1 MDLSSEDS
9 LRLNVLLHQEV
20 EAIRIDDSRM
30 IVYGL
35 SPRGEAQVPLNPNCR
50 DEQYIKKVKEV
61 ISSHVLG
68 SPGGYPIFLR
78 RWTRM
83 GQAKDDS
90 LERLLKLGEPE
101 AVVAVVHAAGLTDE
115 LARRAWWAMPNS
127 GNARCMLE
135 KQSVVGGRMGTI
147 LANFLVEFLP
157 FEEDPKNMLE
167 SVRLV
172 LQPGLIDVAT
182 RNSLWSRGQRKNAF
196 YVGFLKM
203 LPDDLPT
210 RTEAHPEYEKLKHQ
224 LAELN
229 DAGQPVTRQL
239 LRVLG
244 PAGQAYIKT
253 TTTVLNKP
261 ANQDVVVALLEAIES
276 YFAPLRPT
284 EPPSADMMELVEQA
298 HQVCTAR
305 SIPAINEVLQVAP
318 ETERL
323 LQAMLA
329 LSWVG
334 VHLVNPIFARTDAIG
349 TVMRRKLEPVAAPI
363 LDLLRTLTGQRA

>member
-9 LRLNVLLHQEV
+9 LRLNVLLHQDV
-20 EAIRIDDSRM
+20 EAIRIDDSKM
-30 IVYGL
+30 IIYGL

-101 AVVAVVHAAGLTDE
+101 AVVAVVHATGLTDE
-115 LARRAWWAMPNS
+115 LARRAWWAMPNAI
-127 GNARCMLE
+127 NARCMLE
-135 KQSVVGGRMGTI
+135 KQSVVQGQMGKT

-172 LQPGLIDVAT
+172 LQADLIDAAT
-182 RNSLWSRGQRKNAF
+182 RQSLWSRGQRKNAF

-203 LPDDLPT
+203 LPDDLPVQAA
-210 RTEAHPEYEKLKHQ
+210 AHPDYENLKTKLAA
-224 LAELN
+224 L
-229 DAGQPVTRQL
+229 DTSGQPVARQL
-239 LRVLG
+239 LRVLS

-253 TTTVLNKP
+253 ATTVIKKP

-276 YFAPLRPT
+276 YFAPLRPAL
-284 EPPSADMMELVEQA
+284 PPSAEMSELVEQA
-298 HQVCTAR
+298 NQACAGK
-305 SIPAINEVLQVAP
+305 SIDAINAVLEVAS
-318 ETERL
+318 ETENL
-323 LQAMLA
+323 LEAMLA

-349 TVMRRKLEPVAAPI
+349 TVMRRKLEPVSTPI
-363 LDLLRTLTGQRA
+363 LELLQILGGKRA

>member
-1 MDLSSEDS
+1 MDLSNEDS
-9 LRLNVLLHQEV
+9 LRINVLLHQDV
-20 EAIRIDDSRM
+20 EAIRIDDSKM

-50 DEQYIKKVKEV
+50 DEQYIKRVKEV

-90 LERLLKLGEPE
+90 LDRLLKLGEPE

-127 GNARCMLE
+127 VNARCMLE
-135 KQSVVGGRMGTI
+135 KQSVVKGEMGKT
-147 LANFLVEFLP
+147 LASFLVEFLP
-157 FEEDPKNMLE
+157 FEEDPRNMLE

-172 LQPGLIDVAT
+172 LQGELIDEAT
-182 RNSLWSRGQRKNAF
+182 RNSLWARGQRKNAF

-203 LPDDLPT
+203 LPDDLP
-210 RTEAHPEYEKLKHQ
+210 EEVVAHPDYENLKTR
-224 LAELN
+224 LSDL
-229 DAGQPVTRQL
+229 DAAAQPVARQL
-239 LRVLG
+239 LRVLS
-244 PAGQAYIKT
+244 PAGQAYINT
-253 TTTVLNKP
+253 ATTVMKKP
-261 ANQDVVVALLEAIES
+261 TNQDVVVALLEAIES
-276 YFAPLRPT
+276 YFAPVRPNAPVSS
-284 EPPSADMMELVEQA
+284 EMSELVEQA
-298 HQVCTAR
+298 SQCCMNKT
-305 SIPAINEVLQVAP
+305 IPAINEVLEQVP
-318 ETERL
+318 EAEPL
-323 LQAMLA
+323 LRAMLA

-349 TVMRRKLEPVAAPI
+349 TVMRRKLEPVSAP
-363 LDLLRTLTGQRA
+363 LLEMLLTLNGRRR

>member
-9 LRLNVLLHQEV
+9 LRLNVLLHQDV
-20 EAIRIDDSRM
+20 DAIRIDDSKM

-35 SPRGEAQVPLNPNCR
+35 SSRGEAQVPLNPNCR

-101 AVVAVVHAAGLTDE
+101 AVVAVVHATGLTDE

-127 GNARCMLE
+127 VNARCMLE
-135 KQSVVGGRMGTI
+135 KQSVVQGQMGHT

-172 LQPGLIDVAT
+172 LQQGLIDEAT
-182 RNSLWSRGQRKNAF
+182 RNSLWARGQRKNAF

-203 LPDDLPT
+203 LPDDLP
-210 RTEAHPEYEKLKHQ
+210 EQAAAHPEYENLKIKLAK
-224 LAELN
+224 LDA
-229 DAGQPVTRQL
+229 AGQPVARQL
-239 LRVLG
+239 LRVLS

-253 TTTVLNKP
+253 AATVMKKP

-276 YFAPLRPT
+276 YFAT
-284 EPPSADMMELVEQA
+284 VCSANPASSEMSEIVEQA
-298 HQVCTAR
+298 KQSCADKTVA
-305 SIPAINEVLQVAP
+305 AINEVLEVAP
-318 ETERL
+318 ETETL

-334 VHLVNPIFARTDAIG
+334 VHLVNPIFSRTDAIG
-349 TVMRRKLEPVAAPI
+349 TVMRRKLEPVSDPI
-363 LDLLRTLTGQRA
+363 LDLLLTLSGKRA

>member
-1 MDLSSEDS
+1 MDLSNEDS
-9 LRLNVLLHQEV
+9 LRLNVLLHQDI
-20 EAIRIDDSRM
+20 EAIRIDDSKM

-101 AVVAVVHAAGLTDE
+101 AVVAVVHADGLTDE
-115 LARRAWWAMPNS
+115 LARRAWWSMQS
-127 GNARCMLE
+127 SVNARCMLE
-135 KQSVVGGRMGTI
+135 KQSVVQGQMGKT

-172 LQPGLIDVAT
+172 LQQGLIDEAT
-182 RNSLWSRGQRKNAF
+182 RNSLWARGQRKNAF

-203 LPDDLPT
+203 LPDELPEQT
-210 RTEAHPEYEKLKHQ
+210 APHPEYENLKTR
-224 LAELN
+224 LAELAA
-229 DAGQPVTRQL
+229 AGQPVAQQL
-239 LRVLG
+239 LRVLS

-253 TTTVLNKP
+253 TTNVLKKP
-261 ANQDVVVALLEAIES
+261 ANQDVVVALLEAIED
-276 YFAPLRPT
+276 YFATVSPAAPMSS
-284 EPPSADMMELVEQA
+284 EMSDLVEQA
-298 HQVCTAR
+298 HQSCADKTV
-305 SIPAINEVLQVAP
+305 PAINEVLEVAP
-318 ETERL
+318 ESAEML
-323 LQAMLA
+323 HAMLA

-334 VHLVNPIFARTDAIG
+334 VHLVNPVFARTDAIG
-349 TVMRRKLEPVAAPI
+349 TVMRRKLEPVSSPI
-363 LDLLRTLTGQRA
+363 LELLLRLSGKRA

>member
-1 MDLSSEDS
+1 MDLSNEDS
-9 LRLNVLLHQEV
+9 LRLNVLLHQKV
-20 EAIRIDDSRM
+20 EAIRIDDSKM

-35 SPRGEAQVPLNPNCR
+35 SPRGEAQIPLNPNCR

-127 GNARCMLE
+127 VNARCMLE
-135 KQSVVGGRMGTI
+135 KQNVVQGEMGKT

-172 LQPGLIDVAT
+172 LQGDLIDEAT

-203 LPDDLPT
+203 LPDDLPEQT
-210 RTEAHPEYEKLKHQ
+210 TAHPAYKDLHSKLVDM
-224 LAELN
+224 A
-229 DAGQPVTRQL
+229 AVGQPVAWQL
-239 LRVLG
+239 LRVLS
-244 PAGQAYIKT
+244 PAGQAYMKTATSVIK
-253 TTTVLNKP
+253 KP
-261 ANQDVVVALLEAIES
+261 ANQDVVVALLEAIEG
-276 YFAPLRPT
+276 YFATLCPAP
-284 EPPSADMMELVEQA
+284 PPSVEMDELVEQA
-298 HQVCTAR
+298 RQACADRTMPTFNA
-305 SIPAINEVLQVAP
+305 VLDIAP
-318 ETERL
+318 EAETL
-323 LQAMLA
+323 LAAMLA

-349 TVMRRKLEPVAAPI
+349 TVMRRKLEPVSEPI
-363 LDLLRTLTGQRA
+363 LKMLLALSGKRA

>member
-9 LRLNVLLHQEV
+9 LRLNVLLHQDV
-20 EAIRIDDSRM
+20 EAIRIDESKM

-35 SPRGEAQVPLNPNCR
+35 SSRGEAQVPLNPNCR

-115 LARRAWWAMPNS
+115 LARRAWWAMPS
-127 GNARCMLE
+127 SPNARCMLE
-135 KQSVVGGRMGTI
+135 RQSVVEGQMGKT

-172 LQPGLIDVAT
+172 LQPNLIDEMT
-182 RNSLWSRGQRKNAF
+182 RDSLWSRGQRKNAF

-203 LPDDLPT
+203 LPDDLP
-210 RTEAHPEYEKLKHQ
+210 EQAAAHPDYENLKTK
-224 LAELN
+224 LAEL
-229 DAGQPVTRQL
+229 AAVGQPVAQQL
-239 LRVLG
+239 LRVLS
-244 PAGQAYIKT
+244 PAGQTYIKT
-253 TTTVLNKP
+253 ATTVIKKP

-276 YFAPLRPT
+276 YFAPLRPAL
-284 EPPSADMMELVEQA
+284 PPSAEMSELVVQA
-298 HQVCTAR
+298 TQACGDK
-305 SIPAINEVLQVAP
+305 SILAINEVLEVAP
-318 ETERL
+318 ETGNL

-349 TVMRRKLEPVAAPI
+349 TVMRRKLEPVSAPM
-363 LDLLRTLTGQRA
+363 LDLLRILSGKRA

>member
-1 MDLSSEDS
+1 MDLSNEDS
-9 LRLNVLLHQEV
+9 LRLNVLLHQNV
-20 EAIRIDDSRM
+20 EAIRIDDSKM

-35 SPRGEAQVPLNPNCR
+35 SPRGEAQIPLNPNCR

-135 KQSVVGGRMGTI
+135 KQNVVQGEMGKT

-157 FEEDPKNMLE
+157 FEEDPKNLLE

-172 LQPGLIDVAT
+172 LQGDLIDEAT

-203 LPDDLPT
+203 LPDDLPEQST
-210 RTEAHPEYEKLKHQ
+210 AHPAYKDLHSK
-224 LAELN
+224 LAEMVAA
-229 DAGQPVTRQL
+229 DQPVARQL
-239 LRVLG
+239 LRVLS
-244 PAGQAYIKT
+244 PAGQAYLKIATSVIK
-253 TTTVLNKP
+253 KP
-261 ANQDVVVALLEAIES
+261 ANQDVVVALLEAIEN
-276 YFAPLRPT
+276 YFATICPAS
-284 EPPSADMMELVEQA
+284 PPSAEMHNIVEQA
-298 HQVCTAR
+298 RQACADRTVPTFNA
-305 SIPAINEVLQVAP
+305 VLDIAP
-318 ETERL
+318 EAESL
-323 LQAMLA
+323 LAAILA

-349 TVMRRKLEPVAAPI
+349 TVMRRKLEPVSGPI
-363 LDLLRTLTGQRA
+363 LNLLQALSGKHV

>member
-1 MDLSSEDS
+1 MDLSNEDS
-9 LRLNVLLHQEV
+9 LRLNVLLHQNV
-20 EAIRIDDSRM
+20 EAIRIDDSKM

-61 ISSHVLG
+61 ISNHVLG

-127 GNARCMLE
+127 VNARCMLE
-135 KQSVVGGRMGTI
+135 KQSVVQGEMGKT

-157 FEEDPKNMLE
+157 FEEDPRNMLE

-172 LQPGLIDVAT
+172 LQGELIDEAT
-182 RNSLWSRGQRKNAF
+182 RNSLWARGQRKNAF

-203 LPDDLPT
+203 LPDDLPEQT
-210 RTEAHPEYEKLKHQ
+210 TAHPEYKNIKSK
-224 LAELN
+224 LAEM
-229 DAGQPVTRQL
+229 DAAGHPVARQL
-239 LRVLG
+239 LRVLS
-244 PAGQAYIKT
+244 PAGQTYIKT
-253 TTTVLNKP
+253 AANVIKKP
-261 ANQDVVVALLEAIES
+261 ANQDVVVVLLEAIES
-276 YFAPLRPT
+276 YFAPLCPS
-284 EPPSADMMELVEQA
+284 PPVSAEMSDLVEQA
-298 HQVCTAR
+298 RQACRDRTL
-305 SIPAINEVLQVAP
+305 PAINAVLEVVP
-318 ETERL
+318 ESEAL
-323 LQAMLA
+323 LHAMLT

-349 TVMRRKLEPVAAPI
+349 TVMRRKLEPVSVPI
-363 LDLLRTLTGQRA
+363 LDMLLTLSGKR

>member
-1 MDLSSEDS
+1 MDLSNEDS
-9 LRLNVLLHQEV
+9 LRLNVLLHQDV
-20 EAIRIDDSRM
+20 EAIRIDDSKM

-90 LERLLKLGEPE
+90 LDRLLKLGEPE
-101 AVVAVVHAAGLTDE
+101 AVVAVVHATGLTDE

-127 GNARCMLE
+127 VNARCMLE
-135 KQSVVGGRMGTI
+135 KLSVVEGEMGKT
-147 LANFLVEFLP
+147 LAGFLVEFLP

-172 LQPGLIDVAT
+172 LQGELIDEAT

-203 LPDDLPT
+203 LPDDLP
-210 RTEAHPEYEKLKHQ
+210 EPAAAHPEYENFKTRLS
-224 LAELN
+224 EL
-229 DAGQPVTRQL
+229 DMAGQPVAQQL
-239 LRVLG
+239 LRVLS

-253 TTTVLNKP
+253 AATVMKKP

-276 YFAPLRPT
+276 YFAPVCPMAAT
-284 EPPSADMMELVEQA
+284 SSEMHELVEQA
-298 HQVCTAR
+298 GQCCTEKTV
-305 SIPAINEVLQVAP
+305 PAINEVLEQAP
-318 ETERL
+318 EAEAM

-349 TVMRRKLEPVAAPI
+349 TVMRRKLEPVSGPI
-363 LDLLRTLTGQRA
+363 LDMLLALSGKRR